1 MLQNGDIIDGMYQ
14 IVREIGKGGTGV
26 IYLGYHLRLRKQIV
40 IKRIKENYTGRIN
53 VRGEADILK
62 RLHHTY
68 LPQVYDFLEAGGGIY
83 TVMDYI
89 PGYDLQYY
97 LDNQYQFPEQTVL
110 LWLKQLCEVLEYLH
124 TQDPPILHSDIKPGN
139 IMITPQGNVCLI
151 DFNIS
156 LDGTEGGKL
165 QGLSPHYAA
174 PEQYQAAMDI
184 LYSGGG
190 RFVPDPRMDIY
201 SLGAVF
207 YRMMT
212 GYLPEPQTGVPY
224 PIMDLD
230 IPYSEGLKAAI
241 SRATEFNPARRFKS
255 ARQMGAVLDNLEK
268 LDPEYKRMGRLQV
281 LSAIL
286 CGVCVA
292 AGILMIYGGIGVW
305 QKDAWQDHY
314 SELYT
319 ASEAGEESSVIT
331 AGTDMLNDFMM
342 QGYMNAHPEEK
353 GDVLYIIAES
363 YYRQE
368 QYQTAAEYYQDALKA
383 VPDSSL
389 YLRDYMAAL
398 TRSGEVPDIDAL
410 QQQYPEAV
418 LDPAEGS
425 FIEAESAFASGDME
439 EALAKADAAMDLST
453 DSDLTAAVCDLKADI
468 CVGLGRYGDA
478 FGALSTAA
486 DISGDRNLLRKAG
499 QTAFNAGNE
508 AASDV
513 EQRTFYEQALTVYE
527 RLCGEEDASYED
539 LLNRALVLR
548 ALGKY
553 GTSTD
558 RLREMQKR
566 WPDDYRIPM
575 WMCYNYLDE
584 AALDGDNEMP
594 SEAGFCYDNA
604 RDAYESGIQIQEDG
618 DMEELIRIMEER
630 E

>member
-1 MLQNGDIIDGMYQ
+1 
-14 IVREIGKGGTGV
+14 
-26 IYLGYHLRLRKQIV
+26 
-40 IKRIKENYTGRIN
+40 
-53 VRGEADILK
+53 
-62 RLHHTY
+62 
-68 LPQVYDFLEAGGGIY
+68 
-83 TVMDYI
+83 
-89 PGYDLQYY
+89 
-97 LDNQYQFPEQTVL
+97 
-110 LWLKQLCEVLEYLH
+110 
-124 TQDPPILHSDIKPGN
+124 
-139 IMITPQGNVCLI
+139 
-151 DFNIS
+151 
-156 LDGTEGGKL
+156 
-165 QGLSPHYAA
+165 
-174 PEQYQAAMDI
+174 MDI

-230 IPYSEGLKAAI
+230 IPYSEGLKAAV

-255 ARQMGAVLDNLEK
+255 AQQMKNALDNLEK
-268 LDPEYKRMGRLQV
+268 LDPEYRNLGRLQI
-281 LSAIL
+281 LSGL
-286 CGVCVA
+286 LGSVCLA

-305 QKDAWQDHY
+305 QREAWQDHY

-319 ASEAGEESSVIT
+319 VSEAGEESSVIT
-331 AGTDMLNDFMM
+331 EGTDMLNDFMM
-342 QGYMNAHPEEK
+342 QGYMDAHPEEK

-368 QYQTAAEYYQDALKA
+368 QYQTAAEYYRDALET

-468 CVGLGRYGDA
+468 CVGLGRYGEA

-548 ALGKY
+548 ALGRY

-584 AALDGDNEMP
+584 AALDGDDEIP

>member
-1 MLQNGDIIDGMYQ
+1 
-14 IVREIGKGGTGV
+14 
-26 IYLGYHLRLRKQIV
+26 
-40 IKRIKENYTGRIN
+40 
-53 VRGEADILK
+53 
-62 RLHHTY
+62 
-68 LPQVYDFLEAGGGIY
+68 
-83 TVMDYI
+83 
-89 PGYDLQYY
+89 
-97 LDNQYQFPEQTVL
+97 
-110 LWLKQLCEVLEYLH
+110 
-124 TQDPPILHSDIKPGN
+124 
-139 IMITPQGNVCLI
+139 
-151 DFNIS
+151 
-156 LDGTEGGKL
+156 
-165 QGLSPHYAA
+165 
-174 PEQYQAAMDI
+174 MDI

-190 RFVPDPRMDIY
+190 RFVPNPRMDIY

-230 IPYSEGLKAAI
+230 IPYSEGLKAAV

-255 ARQMGAVLDNLEK
+255 AQQMKNALDNLEK
-268 LDPEYKRMGRLQV
+268 LDPEYRNLGRLQI
-281 LSAIL
+281 LSGL
-286 CGVCVA
+286 LGGVCLA

-305 QKDAWQDHY
+305 QRDAWQDRY

-319 ASEAGEESSVIT
+319 ASEAGEESAVIT

-342 QGYMNAHPEEK
+342 QGYMDAHPEEK

-368 QYQTAAEYYQDALKA
+368 QYQTAAEYYRDALET

-398 TRSGEVPDIDAL
+398 IRSGVAVDVTGLEE
-410 QQQYPEAV
+410 QYPKAV
-418 LDPAEGS
+418 LDPAESS

-513 EQRTFYEQALTVYE
+513 EQRTFYEQALTVYA

>member
-1 MLQNGDIIDGMYQ
+1 MLQNGDVIDGMYQ

-26 IYLGYHLRLRKQIV
+26 IYLGWHLRLRKQIV

-68 LPQVYDFLEAGGGIY
+68 LPQVYDFLEADGGIY

-139 IMITPQGNVCLI
+139 IMITPEGNVCLI

-201 SLGAVF
+201 SLGSVF

-230 IPYSEGLKAAI
+230 IPYSEGLKAAV

-255 ARQMGAVLDNLEK
+255 AQQMKNALDNLEK
-268 LDPEYKRMGRLQV
+268 LDPEYRNLGRLQI
-281 LSAIL
+281 LSGL
-286 CGVCVA
+286 LGGVCLA
-292 AGILMIYGGIGVW
+292 AGILMVYGGIGVW
-305 QKDAWQDHY
+305 QRDAWQDHY

-331 AGTDMLNDFMM
+331 EGTDMLNDFMM
-342 QGYMNAHPEEK
+342 QGYMDAHPEEK

-368 QYQTAAEYYQDALKA
+368 QYQTAAEYYRDALET

-468 CVGLGRYGDA
+468 CIGMGMYGDA

-513 EQRTFYEQALTVYE
+513 
-527 RLCGEEDASYED
+527 
-539 LLNRALVLR
+539 
-548 ALGKY
+548 
-553 GTSTD
+553 
-558 RLREMQKR
+558 
-566 WPDDYRIPM
+566 
-575 WMCYNYLDE
+575 
-584 AALDGDNEMP
+584 
-594 SEAGFCYDNA
+594 
-604 RDAYESGIQIQEDG
+604 
-618 DMEELIRIMEER
+618 
-630 E
+630 

>member
-1 MLQNGDIIDGMYQ
+1 MLQNGDVIDGMYQ
-14 IVREIGKGGTGV
+14 IIREIGKGGTGV

-241 SRATEFNPARRFKS
+241 SRATEYNPARRFKS
-255 ARQMGAVLDNLEK
+255 AQQMANVLDNLEK
-268 LDPEYKRMGRLQV
+268 LDPEYRNAGRIQI
-281 LSAIL
+281 LSGIL
-286 CGVCVA
+286 CGVCLA
-292 AGILMIYGGIGVW
+292 AGILMIYGGIGIW
-305 QKDAWQDHY
+305 QRDAWQNTY
-314 SELYT
+314 SELYA
-319 ASEAGEESSVIT
+319 ASESGSEADVIT
-331 AGTDMLNDFMM
+331 TGTDMLNDFMLR
-342 QGYMNAHPEEK
+342 GYMDDHPDDK
-353 GDVLYIIAES
+353 GDVLYILAES

-368 QYQTAAEYYQDALKA
+368 QYQTAAQYYRDALET
-383 VPDSSL
+383 VPDSSI
-389 YLRDYMAAL
+389 YLRDYVAAL
-398 TRSGEVPDIDAL
+398 VRSGEAVDIAAL
-410 QQQYPEAV
+410 EQQYPEAS
-418 LDPAEGS
+418 LDPAESS
-425 FIEAESAFASGDME
+425 FVEAEAAYAAGEPE
-439 EALAKADAAMDLST
+439 EALAKAETAMDLST

-468 CVGLGRYGDA
+468 CIELDQYGEA

-508 AASDV
+508 ALSDV
-513 EQRTFYEQALTVYE
+513 EKRTYYEQALNVYE
-527 RLCGEEDASYED
+527 RLCGEKDPSYED

-548 ALGKY
+548 ALGRY
-553 GTSTD
+553 GTSID
-558 RLREMQKR
+558 RLREMQEL
-566 WPDDYRIPM
+566 WPDDYKIPM

-584 AALDGDNEMP
+584 AASDGDDEIP
-594 SEAGFCYDNA
+594 SEAGFCYDTA
-604 RDAYESGIQIQEDG
+604 RYAYESSENVQTDA
-618 DMEELIRIMEER
+618 DMEELIGIMEER

>member
-1 MLQNGDIIDGMYQ
+1 MLHNGDVIDGMYQ
-14 IVREIGKGGTGV
+14 IIREIGKGGTGV

-89 PGYDLQYY
+89 PGHDLQYY

-110 LWLKQLCEVLEYLH
+110 LWLKQLCEVLAYLH

-174 PEQYQAAMDI
+174 PEQYRAAMDI

-190 RFVPDPRMDIY
+190 QFDPDLRMDIY

-224 PIMDLD
+224 PIMELD

-241 SRATEFNPARRFKS
+241 SRATEYNPARRFKS
-255 ARQMGAVLDNLEK
+255 AQQMGKALENLEK
-268 LDPEYKRMGRLQV
+268 LDPEYRSMGRLQI
-281 LSAIL
+281 LSGL
-286 CGVCVA
+286 LYGVCLA

-305 QKDAWQDHY
+305 QRDAWQNSY
-314 SELYT
+314 SELYA
-319 ASEAGEESSVIT
+319 ASESGEEASVIT

-342 QGYMNAHPEEK
+342 QGYMDSHPEDK
-353 GDVLYIIAES
+353 GDVLYILAES
-363 YYRQE
+363 YYRQQ
-368 QYQTAAEYYQDALKA
+368 QYDTAAQYYRDALEA
-383 VPDSSL
+383 APDSSL
-389 YLRDYMAAL
+389 YLRDYIAAL
-398 TRSGEVPDIDAL
+398 TRSGEPFDIIAL
-410 QQQYPEAV
+410 EQQYPEAA
-418 LDPAEGS
+418 LDPAESS
-425 FIEAESAFASGDME
+425 FVEAEAAYAAGE
-439 EALAKADAAMDLST
+439 PKEALAKVEAAMKLST
-453 DSDLTAAVCDLKADI
+453 DSDLTAAICELKADI
-468 CVGLGRYGDA
+468 CIELDEYGDA
-478 FGALSTAA
+478 LETLSTAV

-499 QTAFNAGNE
+499 QTAFQAGN
-508 AASDV
+508 AASSDI
-513 EQRTFYEQALTVYE
+513 EKRTYYEQALTVYE
-527 RLCGEEDASYED
+527 RLCGEDSASYED
-539 LLNRALVLR
+539 FLNRALVLR
-548 ALGKY
+548 ALGRY
-553 GTSTD
+553 GTSID
-558 RLREMQKR
+558 RLREMQSA
-566 WPDDYRIPM
+566 WPDDYRILM
-575 WMCYNYLDE
+575 WMCWNYLDE
-584 AALDGDNEMP
+584 AASNGEREVP
-594 SEAGFCYDNA
+594 SEAGFCYNTA
-604 RDAYESGIQIQEDG
+604 RHAYDASGQTDE
-618 DMEELIRIMEER
+618 DMEELISVMEER

>member
-1 MLQNGDIIDGMYQ
+1 MLQNGDVIDGMYQ
-14 IVREIGKGGTGV
+14 IIREIGKGGTGV

-97 LDNQYQFPEQTVL
+97 LDNQYQFPEQTVI
-110 LWLKQLCEVLEYLH
+110 LWLKQLCEVLDYLH
-124 TQDPPILHSDIKPGN
+124 SQDPPILHSDIKPGN

-174 PEQYQAAMDI
+174 PEQYQCAMDI

-190 RFVPDPRMDIY
+190 RFVPNPRMDIY

-207 YRMMT
+207 YRVMT
-212 GYLPEPQTGVPY
+212 GLRPEPQRGVPY
-224 PIMDLD
+224 PIMNLD
-230 IPYSEGLKAAI
+230 IPYSDGLKAVI
-241 SRATEFNPARRFKS
+241 SRAAEYNPARRFKS
-255 ARQMGAVLDNLEK
+255 AKQMGNALDNLEK
-268 LDPEYKRMGRLQV
+268 LDPEYRKLVMLQS
-281 LSAIL
+281 LSGLI
-286 CGVCVA
+286 CGLCVA

-305 QKDAWQDHY
+305 QRDAWQDGY
-314 SELYT
+314 ADLYA
-319 ASEAGEESSVIT
+319 ASQSGDETSVIT
-331 AGTDMLNDFMM
+331 GGTDLLNDFMM
-342 QGYMNAHPEEK
+342 QSYMNDHPEDK
-353 GDVLYIIAES
+353 GDVLYILAES

-368 QYQTAAEYYQDALKA
+368 QYETASQYYHDALEA

-398 TRSGEVPDIDAL
+398 VRSGQSLDAASL
-410 QQQYPEAV
+410 EQQYPEAV
-418 LDPAEGS
+418 LDPVETG
-425 FIEAESAFASGDME
+425 FIEAEASFASGDLE
-439 EALAKADAAMDLST
+439 GALEKADEAIDLST
-453 DSDLTAAVCDLKADI
+453 DGELTAAICDLKADI
-468 CVGLGRYGDA
+468 CIELDRYGEA

-486 DISGDRNLLRKAG
+486 DISGDRNLMRKAG

-508 AASDV
+508 APSDI
-513 EQRTFYEQALTVYE
+513 EKRTYYEQALNVYE
-527 RLCGEEDASYED
+527 RLCGEKNSSYED
-539 LLNRALVLR
+539 RLNRALVLR
-548 ALGKY
+548 ALGRY
-553 GTSTD
+553 GTSIN
-558 RLREMQKR
+558 RLREMQEI
-566 WPDDYRIPM
+566 WPDDYKISM
-575 WMCYNYLDE
+575 WLCYNYLDE
-584 AALDGDNEMP
+584 AASQGEKETP
-594 SEAGFCYDNA
+594 SEAGYYYNTARHAYDA
-604 RDAYESGIQIQEDG
+604 SAQTDEE
-618 DMEELIRIMEER
+618 MEELISIMEER